1 MRIFYQV
8 LSYLLLP
15 AGVFMGF
22 IALFGLLL
30 AFANLSVLLTVFL
43 AASTCIYIF
52 ASFSFL
58 NQSLLGHKQS
68 KRKLFDWIRING
80 IITGSFGM
88 LLAIQ
93 GIVFFLNPE
102 MEKMLLDQM
111 KTMPMS
117 PAADSTIVKTLRL
130 LLGLFVALGLCLFVH
145 VMLTLRLLRQ
155 NRHMFR

>member
-1 MRIFYQV
+1 
-8 LSYLLLP
+8 
-15 AGVFMGF
+15 
-22 IALFGLLL
+22 
-30 AFANLSVLLTVFL
+30 
-43 AASTCIYIF
+43 
-52 ASFSFL
+52 
-58 NQSLLGHKQS
+58 
-68 KRKLFDWIRING
+68 
-80 IITGSFGM
+80 M